1 MGNIIYRGNDF
12 YTGDLGQL
20 NSFMTGF
27 CQSILSLNPSIL
39 TLSSDTGQFQWGTF
53 TSLPPSST
61 TVPFGWNI
69 FKFDDGYGILFI
81 KFEYF
86 RGYTGYEWL
95 TMRVTIGTGS
105 NGSGV
110 INGLIM
116 DRNFSFPGYQSS
128 VLISDFTKRYYTNR
142 MVCLPGFFAIS
153 FIGENK
159 VYDYRISNIFAIS
172 RPVNASNEVVTNKLI
187 IYSTSNAMSQTSA
200 VTDDYGRQSFRM
212 VYDLNSLTQ
221 VSSDILTDFWTG
233 YELTS
238 LYPINGNGE
247 TRYSRVLIR
256 APEFLI
262 EPNII
267 YAKKTDLAWDS
278 VIKPSGNGGPV
289 FSEWSCFGNYISKY
303 SNPYNGFVR
312 WE

>member
-1 MGNIIYRGNDF
+1 MGNIVYRGTDF

-27 CQSILSLNPSIL
+27 CQSILSLDPSIL
-39 TLSSDTGQFQWGTF
+39 TLSTDTGQFQWGTF
-53 TSLPPSST
+53 TSLPSVST

-69 FKFDDGYGILFI
+69 FKFDDGYGVLFI

-86 RGYTGYEWL
+86 RRDTNYEFL
-95 TMRVTIGTGS
+95 TMRVTVGTGS

-110 INGLIM
+110 INGLIV
-116 DRNFSFPGYQSS
+116 DRNFPFPGQQTSQ
-128 VLISDFTKRYYTNR
+128 LITDFTKRYYTNR
-142 MVCLPGFFAIS
+142 MVCRPGFFAIS
-153 FIGENK
+153 FIGDNTLI
-159 VYDYRISNIFAIS
+159 DYRVSNIFAIS
-172 RPVNASNEVVTNKLI
+172 RPVNSSNTVATNKLI
-187 IYSTSNAMSQTSA
+187 VYSTSNAMSQTSA
-200 VTDDYGRQSFRM
+200 PVSGFSTQSYRF
-212 VYDLNSLTQ
+212 VYDLNSLTM
-221 VSSDILTDFWTG
+221 VSSDTINNYWTG

-278 VIKPSGNGGPV
+278 VIKPSGNGGPI
-289 FSEWSCFGNYISKY
+289 FSEWACFGHYNGTVN
-303 SNPYNGFVR
+303 NPYSGFVR